1 MRAPARTTTAVALSV
16 LVSLALV
23 PLTAETATRPS
34 ARVALQNPDFERAAS
49 GHHWMPVGWDTSRAD
64 LPTVFFGRDS
74 FLVHSGK
81 FAVSVANMSNAFPM
95 GHNWNQTLLVGP
107 ETWGRRATFKAWAR
121 NNGVEGR
128 AYLLIQAY
136 NDTASRMGKIWNVD
150 HDEALKRL
158 GINKIDDP
166 LMDLAWKRTQFGEPL
181 TEWVPREAS
190 IVVPYGTNVLFVR
203 CGLFGTGQVLFD
215 DASLTFTPAPPAP
228 RAAPGA
234 NLFADPG
241 FEEGALAWDPSI
253 PPYEGARMDLDSS
266 VVHGGRYSVRLSNFW
281 DGVVEARIGVGQ
293 SFSGRALRGQRVRVS
308 AWIKADSLRGVAFA
322 KLYAHGIRSRVTQSP
337 SSAPVSRDDDWREVS
352 TFLDVPEDAETVWA
366 HVMALAPSEG
376 TVWIDDARFEVVG
389 PSPGTAKQAKP
400 AMAPKPAASTKGG
413 SR

>member
-1 MRAPARTTTAVALSV
+1 MHLPSRAVVAAALP
-16 LVSLALV
+16 LLASLALL
-23 PLTAETATRPS
+23 PLSAETAPRPP
-34 ARVALQNPDFERAAS
+34 ARASLQNPDFERAVS
-49 GHHWMPVGWDTSRAD
+49 GHHWMPAGWDTSRAD

-95 GHNWNQTLLVGP
+95 GHNWNQTRLVGP
-107 ETWGRRATFKAWAR
+107 ELWGKRATFRVWAR

-136 NDTASRMGKIWNVD
+136 HDTASRMGVIWNVD

-166 LMDLAWKRTQFGEPL
+166 LMDLAWKRTQFSEPL

-190 IVVPYGTNVLFVR
+190 IVVPHGTNVLFVR

-215 DASLTFTPAPPAP
+215 DASLTFSSAPPAP
-228 RAAPGA
+228 RAERGV

-241 FEEGALAWDPSI
+241 FEEGALAWDLSV
-253 PPYEGARMDLDSS
+253 PPYEGARLDLDST
-266 VVHGGRYSVRLSNFW
+266 VAHGGRHSVRLSNFW
-281 DGVVEARIGVGQ
+281 DGVVETRMGVGQ
-293 SFSGRALRGQRVRVS
+293 PFPGRALRGQRVRVS
-308 AWIKADSLRGVAFA
+308 AWLKADSLRTVAYT
-322 KLYAHGIRSRVTQSP
+322 KIYAHGMKTRVTQSP
-337 SSAPVSRDDDWREVS
+337 SSAPVSGNDDWREVS
-352 TFLDVPEDAETVWA
+352 TFLDVPEDAEMVWA
-366 HVMALAPSEG
+366 HVITLAPSEG
-376 TVWIDDARFEVVG
+376 RVWIDDAKFEVSG
-389 PSPGTAKQAKP
+389 PAGGATKAVKP
-400 AMAPKPAASTKGG
+400 APAPKPAPKAG